1 MTALCGWLGVL
12 TVKCGMCQPPS
23 DWQRNLPP
31 LAHMGIAVGAAAP
44 CPAGYIFGALL
55 YSPDVYETL
64 NDHFT
69 NFNWSQLR

>member
-12 TVKCGMCQPPS
+12 TVKCGMCQSPS

-44 CPAGYIFGALL
+44 CPAGHIFWCIALF
-55 YSPDVYETL
+55 SRCIR
-64 NDHFT
+64 NA
-69 NFNWSQLR
+69 